1 MATSLSDIRFKIE
14 RNVKLTLED
23 ADVINWCNYV
33 NTDVGMGI
41 NIPADPPASIT
52 LTTTD
57 LEYALPATLKII
69 NRLRL
74 QSVIDQGLDAELRI
88 NYRIYNGN
96 IILPR
101 VLWIAPDTLVVD
113 YYKHMTYFTSED
125 DEIDI
130 ADRFTPLYTFYGIA
144 VSKGS
149 DPLADPSYLNVKK
162 QVLAYYALSNEPI
175 TIDGRW
181 R

>member
-1 MATSLSDIRFKIE
+1 MTTSLSDIRFMIE
-14 RNVKLTLED
+14 RNVKTTLED
-23 ADVINWCNYV
+23 ADVVNWCNYV

-41 NIPADPPASIT
+41 NIPADPAESIV

-57 LEYALPATLKII
+57 LEYALPVNLKII

-74 QSVIDQGLDAELRI
+74 QSVIDQGLDAELRV

-101 VLWIAPDTLVVD
+101 VCWMAPDTLVID
-113 YYKHMTYFTSED
+113 YYKHMTYFTEIED
-125 DEIDI
+125 VIDI
-130 ADRFTPLYTFYGIA
+130 DDRFTPLYTFYGISVA
-144 VSKGS
+144 KGN
-149 DPLADPSYLNVKK
+149 DPLVDPAYLNVKR
-162 QVLAYYALSNEPI
+162 QVLAYYSLSNEPI
-175 TIDGRW
+175 VVEGRW